1 MARTSLT
8 IRGYGLRKSAFP
20 IDMINDIRE
29 ELTVSPKITGGIVIS
44 PDNIPKY
51 RVYRE
56 SEKKLY
62 IPRYFGVNKFGEAE
76 DNRIQE
82 GEDIDI
88 TFAGTLRPA
97 QLEPVSAYLK
107 AAREVGG
114 GLINLQCA
122 AGKTVMTLYIIAQL
136 RKKALV
142 IVHKDFL
149 LKQWRERIETFLPGA
164 RVGIIKAKEL
174 DYFDKDIVIAS
185 LQSLSMKDYDYAV
198 FDSFGIVIV
207 DEVHHIASEVFSR
220 ALTKVNFKYTLGLS
234 ATINRKDG
242 LTRVFKWF
250 LGDIV
255 YKGKKRSDGEVDV
268 QQIYY
273 YSPVEEYSGVETLYN
288 GKPNCSRMLNK
299 VAEYKPRID
308 MIIKSV
314 LEIKEKEPAR
324 NILILSGRRKQLG
337 TLYKTLSASNSALRV
352 GYYVGGMTQ
361 DELKKTEDECDIIL
375 GTYSMASEGMDIPKL
390 DTVIFATPISSIEQ
404 SAGRILRKKAED
416 REYTPLI
423 VDIIDNFSIFRNQ
436 GKTREKYYK
445 SRKYNLIKMG
455 DTSNNDDSGSGEE
468 IRESICM
475 ITE

>member
-1 MARTSLT
+1 MARTSLN
-8 IRGYGLRKSAFP
+8 IRGYGLRKSAFS

-51 RVYRE
+51 RIYRE

-62 IPRYFGVNKFGEAE
+62 IPRYFGVNKFGAAE

-88 TFAGTLRPA
+88 TFAGNLRPA
-97 QLEPVSAYLK
+97 QLEPVQAYLR
-107 AAREVGG
+107 AAHEVGG

-122 AGKTVMTLYIIAQL
+122 AGKTVMTLYIISQL
-136 RKKALV
+136 KKKALV

-220 ALTKVNFKYTLGLS
+220 ALTKINFKYTLGLS

-268 QQIYY
+268 RQIYY
-273 YSPVEEYSGVETLYN
+273 YSPAEEYSGEETLYN

-308 MIIKSV
+308 IIIKSI
-314 LEIKEKEPAR
+314 LEIKERESAR
-324 NILILSGRRKQLG
+324 NILILSGRRKQL
-337 TLYKTLSASNSALRV
+337 SAFHKELKNSGYSI
-352 GYYVGGMTQ
+352 GYYVGGMSQ
-361 DELKKTEDECDIIL
+361 DELKKTEDSCDIIL

-436 GKTREKYYK
+436 AKTREKYYK
-445 SRKYNLIKMG
+445 SRKYNIIKIG
-455 DTSNNDDSGSGEE
+455 DVADDTGSSGEDTHSQ
-468 IRESICM
+468 SIC
-475 ITE
+475 IIDTD